1 MVYIFYTYMN
11 YIRKYSSEDWRQLMA
26 TGQFVFMLHSHL
38 PFYRKAGMWPF
49 GEENLYECMAETYV
63 PLVNA
68 ISELY
73 YEEGIK
79 AKLTVGI
86 TPILAEQLND
96 EHLQNGFVEYLDEKI
111 KSVSK
116 DLDRYPDEKVP
127 YSQHLKY
134 LAKYYFDWYSNIKDS
149 FVNKYNKDLIAQF
162 KKLQELGCIEITTS
176 GATHGF
182 SPLLATDNNLNA
194 QFKVGS
200 DTTKRLFGKKAQGAW
215 LPECAYRQGYEYV
228 GKDGQKHWRPAI
240 EVTLE
245 NNDIEYFFTESH
257 VIEGGNSIGCRRVV
271 GIYGNIEYIPLPDR
285 EPTGYDTY
293 SAYWLP
299 DAQVAVM
306 GRNDRAGYQV
316 WSAADGYP
324 GDGCYRE
331 FHKKDDKSG
340 MNYWRITSPT
350 TDLGDKMLYDP
361 VLALNQVNSN
371 SDHYTTMLYH
381 LLNDYKQSH
390 GGKEGLVMVSF
401 DTELY
406 GHWWFEGIEFIKQ
419 VIRKLNNFLPQIE
432 RMTAG
437 EYLKAHP
444 PTEAIQIPESS
455 WGQGGHFY
463 VWNNH
468 LTEWMWPIIHSC
480 EKRITSIADRY
491 PEIPDNKLLHRA
503 LNQLA
508 RENLLLQSSD
518 WPFLITTWQAKD
530 YATDRFRE
538 HVDRFEF
545 IADMIDSG
553 NIDDAKLK
561 EIESIDNCFSE
572 IDYRVYFSIEDGV
585 IPQQSKKLAP
595 LYTD

>member
-1 MVYIFYTYMN
+1 
-11 YIRKYSSEDWRQLMA
+11 MA

-73 YEEGIK
+73 YDEGIK

-96 EHLQNGFVEYLDEKI
+96 EYLQDGFVKYLHEKI
-111 KSVSK
+111 KSVAK
-116 DLDRYPDEKVP
+116 DLERYPDEKVP
-127 YSQHLKY
+127 HSQHLKY
-134 LAKYYFDWYSNIKDS
+134 LAKYYFDWYSHIRDS
-149 FVNKYNKDLIAQF
+149 FVNKYNKDLISTF
-162 KKLQELGCIEITTS
+162 KNLQDLGCIEITTS

-200 DTTKRLFGKKAQGAW
+200 DTTKRLFGKKAKGAW

-240 EVTLE
+240 EVTLQ

-257 VIEGGNSIGCRRVV
+257 VIEGGNSIGNRRVIGV
-271 GIYGNIEYIPLPDR
+271 YGNIEYIPLPER

-437 EYLKAHP
+437 EYLQAHP

-480 EKRITSIADRY
+480 EKRITEIADRY
-491 PEIPDNKLLHRA
+491 QTIPEDKLLHRA

-553 NIDDAKLK
+553 NIDDVKLK
-561 EIESIDNCFSE
+561 EIESIDNCFSD
-572 IDYRVYFSIEDGV
+572 IDYRVYMSIEEGV
-585 IPQQSKKLAP
+585 IPQQSAKLAP

>member
-1 MVYIFYTYMN
+1 MTVG
-11 YIRKYSSEDWRQLMA
+11 S
-26 TGQFVFMLHSHL
+26 FVFMLHSHL
-38 PFYRKAGMWPF
+38 PYYRMAGMWPF
-49 GEENLYECMAETYV
+49 GEENLYECMSETYV
-63 PLVNA
+63 PLLNA

-73 YEEGIK
+73 EEEGIK

-96 EHLQNGFVEYLDEKI
+96 EHLKEGFVKYLDSRI
-111 KSVSK
+111 KSVSE
-116 DLDRYPDEKVP
+116 DLDRYPDPNVP
-127 YSQHLKY
+127 HSQHLKY
-134 LAKYYFDWYSNIKDS
+134 LAKYYFDWFNHIRDS
-149 FVNKYNKDLIAQF
+149 FVNKYNKDLIGAF
-162 KKLQELGCIEITTS
+162 KKYQDLGCIEITTS

-182 SPLLATDNNLNA
+182 SPLLATDTNLNA

-200 DTTKRLFGKKAQGAW
+200 DTTKRLFGKKAKGCW
-215 LPECAYRQGYEYV
+215 LPECAYRQGYEFV
-228 GKDGQKHWRPAI
+228 GKDGQKKWRPAI
-240 EVTLE
+240 EVTLQ

-257 VIEGGNSIGCRRVV
+257 VIEGGNSVGERRVV
-271 GIYGNIEYIPLPDR
+271 GIYGNIEYIPLPQR
-285 EPTGYDTY
+285 EATGYDTY

-306 GRNDRAGYQV
+306 GRNDRAGFQV

-340 MNYWRITSPT
+340 MNYWRITSPK

-361 VLALNQVNSN
+361 VLAMNQVNSN
-371 SDHYTTMLYH
+371 SDHYTTLIYH
-381 LLNDYKQSH
+381 LMNDYKKSH
-390 GGKEGLVMVSF
+390 NGKEGLVMVSF

-406 GHWWFEGIEFIKQ
+406 GHWWFEGVEFIKQ
-419 VIRKLNNFLPQIE
+419 VIRKMNNFIPEIE
-432 RMTAG
+432 RCTAG
-437 EYLKAHP
+437 EYLEKHP
-444 PTEAIQIPESS
+444 PVDTIQIPESS

-463 VWNNH
+463 VWLNH
-468 LTEWMWPIIHSC
+468 LTEWMWPIINGC
-480 EKRITSIADRY
+480 EKRIIDIVSKYEKI
-491 PEIPDNKLLHRA
+491 PEDKLLHRA

-545 IADMIDSG
+545 IADMIESG
-553 NIDDAKLK
+553 NINDEELK
-561 EIESIDNCFSE
+561 KIEAIDNCFSV
-572 IDYRVYFSIEDGV
+572 IDYRVYLPIEEGV
-585 IPQQSKKLAP
+585 IPQQEAKLAP
-595 LYTD
+595 LYQ

>member
-1 MVYIFYTYMN
+1 
-11 YIRKYSSEDWRQLMA
+11 MA
-26 TGQFVFMLHSHL
+26 VGQFFFMLHSHL
-38 PFYRKAGMWPF
+38 PYYRKAGMWPF

-63 PLVNA
+63 PLLNA

-73 YEEGIK
+73 DEGIK

-96 EHLQNGFVEYLDEKI
+96 EHLKQGFVEYLDSRI

-116 DLDRYPDEKVP
+116 DLDRYPDPKVP
-127 YSQHLKY
+127 HSQHLKY
-134 LAKYYFDWYSNIKDS
+134 LAKYYFDWFNNIKDS
-149 FVNKYNKDLIAQF
+149 FVNKYHMDLISAF
-162 KKLQELGCIEITTS
+162 KKFQDLGCIEITTS

-194 QFKVGS
+194 QFKIGS
-200 DTTKRLFGKKAQGAW
+200 DTTKRLFGKKAKGCW
-215 LPECAYRQGYEYV
+215 LPECAYRQGYEYI

-240 EVTLE
+240 EVTLQ

-271 GIYGNIEYIPLPDR
+271 GVYGNIEYIPLPDR

-324 GDGCYRE
+324 GDGCFRE

-340 MNYWRITSPT
+340 MNYWRITSPK

-361 VLALNQVNSN
+361 VLALNKINEN

-381 LLNDYKQSH
+381 LLNDYKNSH
-390 GGKEGLVMVSF
+390 NGKEGLIMVSF
-401 DTELY
+401 DTELF

-419 VIRKLNNFLPQIE
+419 VIKKFNQYLPQVE

-437 EYLKAHP
+437 EYVHSHP
-444 PTEAIQIPESS
+444 PKEAIQIPESS

-480 EKRITSIADRY
+480 EKRITSIADKY
-491 PEIPDNKLLHRA
+491 PNIPDDKLLHRA

-538 HVDRFEF
+538 HVDRFEE
-545 IADMIDSG
+545 IADMIESG
-553 NIDDAKLK
+553 NIDNAELEK
-561 EIESIDNCFSE
+561 IESIDNCFPV
-572 IDYRVYFSIEDGV
+572 IDYRVYQSIEEGV

-595 LYTD
+595 LYKD

>member
-1 MVYIFYTYMN
+1 
-11 YIRKYSSEDWRQLMA
+11 MA

-38 PFYRKAGMWPF
+38 PYYRMAGMWPF

-73 YEEGIK
+73 YDEGIK

-96 EHLQNGFVEYLDEKI
+96 EHLQNGFVEYLNEKI

-116 DLDRYPDEKVP
+116 DLERYPDEKVP
-127 YSQHLKY
+127 HSQHLKY
-134 LAKYYFDWYSNIKDS
+134 LAKYYFDWYSNIKNS
-149 FVNKYNKDLIAQF
+149 FVNKYNKDLVAAF
-162 KKLQELGCIEITTS
+162 KNLQDLGCIEITTS

-200 DTTKRLFGKKAQGAW
+200 DTTKRLFGKKAKGAW

-240 EVTLE
+240 EVTLQ

-271 GIYGNIEYIPLPDR
+271 GIYGNIEYIPLPER

-340 MNYWRITSPT
+340 MNYWRITSST

-361 VLALNQVNSN
+361 VLAMNQVNSN
-371 SDHYTTMLYH
+371 SDHYTNLIYH
-381 LLNDYKQSH
+381 LLNDYKNANN
-390 GGKEGLVMVSF
+390 GKQGLCMVSF

-406 GHWWFEGIEFIKQ
+406 GHWWFEGVEFIKQ

-437 EYLKAHP
+437 EYLQAHP
-444 PTEAIQIPESS
+444 PVEAIQIPESS

-480 EKRITSIADRY
+480 EKRITEIADRY
-491 PEIPDNKLLHRA
+491 QTIPENKLLHRA

-553 NIDDAKLK
+553 NIDDGKLK
-561 EIESIDNCFSE
+561 EIESIDNCFSD
-572 IDYRVYFSIEDGV
+572 IDYRVYMSIEEGV
-585 IPQQSKKLAP
+585 IPQQSAKLAP